1 MFAGVSSDWTCGEEM
16 RSKVT
21 TIIPCYNGEKYIH
34 ETIES
39 ALKQSYNSQIIAV
52 DDGSTDGT
60 LQILN
65 SFSPLVEVLRHAD
78 CENHGK
84 AAALNLGI
92 TRSNGEYIA
101 FLDQDDTWASEKVLK
116 SLELMDVQKE
126 IGLVYTNGLWM
137 DFAGSTYETIMRK
150 GHKEENSPISLL
162 MNCYIK
168 SASSVMVRRSVFESV
183 GLFDEKLTG
192 CDDHDMWLRIVER
205 FKIGYIDEPLY
216 NYRIHGNQLS
226 SDIEMWLCGF
236 AILDKACRRN
246 GYNYNVKRKRLAVL
260 YYRVAQH
267 NLKKGCY
274 LRGFGKLLASGVLDP
289 ARAWSELSNLRTY
302 LKQEISP

>member
-1 MFAGVSSDWTCGEEM
+1 M

-21 TIIPCYNGEKYIH
+21 TIIPCYNGEKFIC

-39 ALKQSYNSQIIAV
+39 ALNQSYCNSHIIAV

-65 SFSPLVEVLRHAD
+65 SFSPSIEILRHPD
-78 CENHGK
+78 CGNHGK

-92 TRSNGEYIA
+92 TRSTGDYIS
-101 FLDQDDTWASEKVLK
+101 FLDQDDTWTSEKILK
-116 SLELMDVQKE
+116 SLELMIVQKE

-137 DFAGSTYETIMRK
+137 DFAGNTYGTIMSK
-150 GHKEENSPISLL
+150 GHNEENSPMSLL

-168 SASSVMVRRSVFESV
+168 SASSVMVRRCVFESV
-183 GLFDEKLTG
+183 GLFDEQLIG

-205 FKIGYIDEPLY
+205 FKIGYVDEPLY
-216 NYRIHGNQLS
+216 NYRIHGSQLS
-226 SDIEMWLCGF
+226 SDLRMWLGGF

-260 YYRVAQH
+260 YYRVARH
-267 NLKKGCY
+267 NLKNGCY
-274 LRGFGKLLASGVLDP
+274 LRGLGNLLLSGILDP
-289 ARAWSELSNLRTY
+289 ARSWSELPNLRTRF
-302 LKQEISP
+302 K